1 MHGILT
7 NLIIFFGACLT
18 SFFLFRISNNN
29 LLAHHALTMKYR
41 RIKVTTETLFATNSQ
56 DTNTLVLFLQRH
68 GKQWRE
74 TVPFLFFSIYLCLHS
89 AVSFFRFLSFIL
101 LVFPFFPHRSPGGR
115 RSRAAHA
122 VKTDKN
128 GIVRAVKQLLS
139 RYLYV
144 GPRLRE
150 SVSAIRPSFFRRRH
164 VVRERGEINFYE
176 SSFLPNH
183 SVICSKAI
191 EFAIGMPIHCN
202 S

>member
-1 MHGILT
+1 MARNG
-7 NLIIFFGACLT
+7 
-18 SFFLFRISNNN
+18 SFSFLFYLS
-29 LLAHHALTMKYR
+29 LST
-41 RIKVTTETLFATNSQ
+41 
-56 DTNTLVLFLQRH
+56 QRS
-68 GKQWRE
+68 
-74 TVPFLFFSIYLCLHS
+74 LFFSFPLFYPPC
-89 AVSFFRFLSFIL
+89 
-101 LVFPFFPHRSPGGR
+101 FPFFPHRSPGGR

-164 VVRERGEINFYE
+164 AVRERGEINFYE